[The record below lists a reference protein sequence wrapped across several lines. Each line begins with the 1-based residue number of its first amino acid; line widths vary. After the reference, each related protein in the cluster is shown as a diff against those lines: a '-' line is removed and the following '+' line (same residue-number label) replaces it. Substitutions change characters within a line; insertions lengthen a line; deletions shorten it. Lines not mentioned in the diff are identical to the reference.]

1 MTIGQMDFWVDQ
13 ASNVQEPM
21 TPKPCPNVTF
31 SVCRC
36 GAGPPARCPSFC
48 GESGKLLVSPPSVE
62 RERLYRKQ
70 RKA

>member
-13 ASNVQEPM
+13 ASNDQEPM
-21 TPKPCPNVTF
+21 TPKPC
-31 SVCRC
+31 
-36 GAGPPARCPSFC
+36 
-48 GESGKLLVSPPSVE
+48 LVSPPSVE